1 VKQFKKAS
9 LRSLTALAFVCACAL
24 GVVRA
29 DVRDARVISARA
41 GGVNFVSGDVK
52 VRRVASAE
60 WVALSTQDELR
71 SGDTVRTGPGGQ
83 VEILLNPGSYFRAG
97 GGTEF
102 TLAGAE
108 LDDLRVELA
117 SGSAVV
123 EATGYGEMNLSI
135 DVAVPGAVVKIVR
148 GGVYRFN
155 APAAGTAEVVV
166 TNGRAIVAGTKVKGG
181 KVARISGA
189 GAEVSNFDKKWRDEL
204 DRWSRERGKE
214 LAKANEKLNRRALMS
229 AFGGFNNAY
238 GGDWAS
244 GFWAFNSSMRCYTF
258 LPYGYGWRSPYGFG
272 YGIGVL
278 GPVTR
283 WMPVYTGGSGGGGR
297 TWGGGIPGGGGGVPG
312 GGSGGSGGGGS
323 PGNGGGR
330 DFTPVNPTP
339 VSPPTR
345 FEPGERPIRERTIE
359 PGRPNRDQ

>member
-1 VKQFKKAS
+1 MKQFKKAS
-9 LRSLTALAFVCACAL
+9 LRSLMALAFVCACAL

-41 GGVNFVSGDVK
+41 GGVNLVSGDVK
-52 VRRVASAE
+52 VRRAASAE
-60 WVALSTQDELR
+60 WVSLSTQDELG
-71 SGDTVRTGPGGQ
+71 SGDTVRTGTNGQ

-117 SGSAVV
+117 RGSAVV
-123 EATGYGEMNLSI
+123 EATGYDGMSLSI

-155 APAAGTAEVVV
+155 ATEAGPAEVVV
-166 TNGRAIVAGTKVKGG
+166 TNGRAVVGSTKVKGG

-189 GAEVSNFDKKWRDEL
+189 GIEVAKFDKQWRDDL

-214 LAKANEKLNRRALMS
+214 LAKANEKLNRRALIS
-229 AFGGFNNAY
+229 AFDSFNNAY
-238 GGDWAS
+238 VGGWAS

-272 YGIGVL
+272 YGIGVY
-278 GPVTR
+278 GPVTGWR
-283 WMPVYTGGSGGGGR
+283 PVYTGGAGGG
-297 TWGGGIPGGGGGVPG
+297 TWGGGVPG
-312 GGSGGSGGGGS
+312 GGGSGGGGVS
-323 PGNGGGR
+323 GTGGGR
-330 DFTPVNPTP
+330 DIRPMNPTP
-339 VSPPTR
+339 ISPPTR
-345 FEPGERPIRERTIE
+345 FEPSERPMRERTIE
-359 PGRPNRDQ
+359 PGRPTRDQ